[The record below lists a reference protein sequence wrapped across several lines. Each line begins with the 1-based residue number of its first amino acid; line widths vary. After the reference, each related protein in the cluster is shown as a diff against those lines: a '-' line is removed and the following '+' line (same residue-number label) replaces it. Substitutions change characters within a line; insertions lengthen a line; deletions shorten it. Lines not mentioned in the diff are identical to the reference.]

1 MASTL
6 AKPTSREHGATTS
19 DWTPEAVNALREG
32 KSYELV
38 DGNLVERS
46 MSILADGAIGM
57 VTYALVGFLLDNPV
71 AEYVGSETTFA
82 CFPDDPTETRRADVA
97 LVLVDRLIPEALTGV
112 VRIAPDLVIEV
123 LSPGDVAYDV
133 NTKVDRWRAA
143 GTRLVWVID
152 PMTRRVFVFSAN
164 AERILGAAD
173 ELDGEDVLPGFACP
187 VANLFRTSRDRAAAK

>member
-1 MASTL
+1 MSSAL
-6 AKPTSREHGATTS
+6 AQPAIDVTQPPPE
-19 DWTPEAVNALREG
+19 WTPEMVDALRDG
-32 KSYELV
+32 RSYELI
-38 DGNLVERS
+38 DGELVERS
-46 MSILADGAIGM
+46 MSILAGRVVMQVGRHLLNWLDG
-57 VTYALVGFLLDNPV
+57 NPIADV
-71 AEYVGSETTFA
+71 IDPETTFA
-82 CFPDDPTETRRADVA
+82 CFADDPNEARRADVA
-97 LVLVDRLIPEALTGV
+97 VIAVERITDDMLTGV
-112 VRIAPDLVIEV
+112 VRVAPDLVIEV